1 MIEVHH
7 LNCVKIVSPIND
19 NVCGH
24 CILIREN
31 DRMILV
37 DAGIGLLD
45 IADPNARIGDEL
57 IKTVGYRFNESQT
70 AYRQIEGLG
79 LEPNEVT
86 DCIITHLDNDH
97 TGGLSDFPN
106 ANVHLSKEE
115 WESYQSDNPR
125 YLKAQLSHQPTI
137 KTYDESKHISI
148 LGLEVR
154 PIELA
159 METTFYLVPLFGHT
173 YGHCGVLIKAKEKYF
188 FYVGDAYYMK
198 IELSDKSHPVN
209 QLAKMRADDE
219 SLRLSSLETIKQ
231 FIVRNPDVAVFG
243 YHDMEEFNQ
252 FK

>member
-1 MIEVHH
+1 MIEIHH

-57 IKTVGYRFNESQT
+57 IKMVGYRFDESQT

-79 LEPNEVT
+79 LDPNKVT

-97 TGGLSDFPN
+97 TGGLADFPN
-106 ANVHLSKEE
+106 AIVHLSIEE
-115 WESYQSDNPR
+115 WNSYQSGNAR

-137 KTYDESKHISI
+137 RTYDNGFQSSF
-148 LGLEVR
+148 LELNVR
-154 PIELA
+154 PVNLGT
-159 METTFYLVPLFGHT
+159 ETEFYLVPLFGHT
-173 YGHCGVLIKAKEKYF
+173 FGHCGVLIKTKEQCI
-188 FYVGDAYYMK
+188 FYVGDAYYMNV
-198 IELSDKSHPVN
+198 ELSDADHPVH
-209 QLAKMRADDE
+209 QLAKLRAEDE
-219 SLRLSSLETIKQ
+219 SLRLESLETIKK
-231 FIVRNPDVAVFG
+231 FIVRNPDVKVFA
-243 YHDMEEFNQ
+243 YHDIEEFYQ
-252 FK
+252 LK